1 MTFYDKALRIEYAK
15 TKSYATLKRENP
27 DYVPPSVLKA
37 QSHPA
42 PASMLAKRNREGDFR
57 GGSSKKRNINGVGAG
72 TAAMDEDE
80 EMEIEQDEDDEM
92 PNHTN
97 GATTT
102 NGVPPPPISTSNLP
116 AQHPTPNLLCSN
128 LPVEVTDD
136 VLAVLFQQYR
146 GFQTTHTSAGPP
158 DASGTPTKMARVV
171 FDSAELASVAREA
184 LDGFALKKGWQMG
197 VQFS

>member
-1 MTFYDKALRIEYAK
+1 MHVYSIRRLFMYIQQRIEYAK

-27 DYVPPSVLKA
+27 DFVPPSVLKA

-57 GGSSKKRNINGVGAG
+57 SGSSKKRNINGVGAG
-72 TAAMDEDE
+72 AGAMDDDE
-80 EMEIEQDEDDEM
+80 EMEIEQDEDEEK

-97 GATTT
+97 GAMTT
-102 NGVPPPPISTSNLP
+102 NGVPPPPPISTSNLP
-116 AQHPTPNLLCSN
+116 APHPTPNLLCSN

-146 GFQTTHTSAGPP
+146 GFQTTNTYTGPP
-158 DASGTPTKMARVV
+158 GASGTPTKMARVV

-184 LDGFALKKGWQMG
+184 LDGF
-197 VQFS
+197 